1 MSSGVPPMYSLL
13 TFGRLSLERD
23 RTNVPGF
30 DAHRQWLAILALI
43 AAEGSV
49 SRDRLMSLLW
59 PESDTARARGSLK
72 QALHQIRHLL
82 GAPDLVQ
89 GDATLSLN
97 PAWIE
102 SDVLRFAASLESG
115 DLRAAVALYTGPFLE
130 GVHLGGGPEL
140 DYWVEAQRG
149 DLARRHA
156 GALERLACEAEGRGD
171 YVAAVGW
178 WRMLKDVDPSDD
190 RVALRLMQALGAS
203 GQRAAALQHAEDHE
217 RRLRE
222 GWDLA
227 ADPAVTGFAERL
239 RAEVPPQP
247 VDPGGARDEAR
258 GPTSVT
264 AARSTGP
271 DATVVIGTPRGPPTL
286 RPVRRTL
293 LAAGAVL
300 GAAVVVLGAVRWF
313 RPAPGAPADADLIAV
328 APFQVLDPALSLWH
342 EGIPDILSRA
352 LDGAGPLRTVPQS
365 VALRASTG
373 RADRGAADILG
384 SRTGAGLVVFGSVG
398 RIGLDSVEL
407 RAVLLDRVA
416 GATAEAEVRGEER
429 RIGELADSLS
439 IGLLHAIGRYRTIAA
454 THRASV
460 AGRSLPALKEFL
472 RGEQF
477 YRRGLYDSALTH
489 YDLALGHDPEFAVA
503 LSRMAWVIGW
513 AGATAQSYESQEEYC
528 RRLEA
533 LNGGLG
539 PRDSLLSVSGSL
551 IRVADL
557 TSDPDTLVAA
567 LFGAKVVKEAG
578 AHRYANDPEVWYE
591 IGEFRY
597 HYPSPVGAEPESA
610 LDAFDRAIALDSGFS
625 PSYEHAV
632 DLAFRLGDRTRA
644 RRYADAG
651 GAIQAGEV
659 TSEMRFTTLILD
671 SGITSRAA
679 AAAIRTA
686 NANTLF
692 LLGVDFLAWSTDPDE
707 VAIALLR
714 ELSTGFHDP
723 AGAGAFVTKP
733 AYRVR
738 FLAAA
743 LAFRGRLREAAVQ
756 LNTVSTD
763 HLNAV
768 RQFPPDPFLDLALF
782 GALPDSQ
789 ARTAFVRAFDRD
801 AGWDGLVL
809 YAPQR
814 HLNGLPWWSARD
826 DTTAIMAM
834 AARAG
839 AVARGPGPPVARLR
853 GRYFH
858 AAAGAWLALA
868 RHDSIGAA
876 RLLQAIPDTLCLVA
890 VCFYEKV
897 ALARLLAAR
906 GEYSQAA
913 DLLDRWGTTAG
924 SSPSAVL
931 AALDRARIAERLGD
945 PETARARYRFVAE
958 AWRNADSE
966 LQPHVSEARA
976 ALARLDQSS
985 PRRRTTTR

>member
-23 RTNVPGF
+23 RVDVPGF
-30 DAHRQWLAILALI
+30 DAHRQWLAILAVI

-49 SRDRLMSLLW
+49 SRDRLMALLW
-59 PESDTARARGSLK
+59 PESDTVRARGSLK

-102 SDVLRFAASLESG
+102 SDVLRFATALERG
-115 DLRAAVALYTGPFLE
+115 DLRAAVAFYTGPFLD

-156 GALERLACEAEGRGD
+156 GALEHLATEAEGRGD
-171 YVAAVGW
+171 YVGAVGW
-178 WRMLKDVDPSDD
+178 WRMLKNVDPSDD

-217 RRLRE
+217 RLLRE

-239 RAEVPPQP
+239 RAELPPQLAH
-247 VDPGGARDEAR
+247 PGEELREAA
-258 GPTSVT
+258 GLPSEM
-264 AARSTGP
+264 AK
-271 DATVVIGTPRGPPTL
+271 GPPAL

-300 GAAVVVLGAVRWF
+300 GAAVLVLGGLRWF
-313 RPAPGAPADADLIAV
+313 RPAAGAPADSDLIAI
-328 APFQVLDPALSLWH
+328 APFQVLDPTLSLWH
-342 EGIPDILSRA
+342 EGIPDILSRE

-365 VALRASTG
+365 VAIRASTD
-373 RADRGAADILG
+373 RADRAAADVLG

-398 RIGLDSVEL
+398 RLGLDSVVL
-407 RAVLLDRVA
+407 RAVLLDRAA
-416 GATAEAEVRGEER
+416 GTTADVEVRGEER
-429 RIGELADSLS
+429 RIGEMTDSLS
-439 IGLLHAIGRYRTIAA
+439 MGLLGALGRNRTIAA
-454 THRASV
+454 TRRASV
-460 AGRSLPALKEFL
+460 AGRSLPALREFL

-477 YRRGLYDSALTH
+477 YRRGLYDSALAH
-489 YDLALGHDPEFAVA
+489 YDLAIGHDPAFALA
-503 LSRMAWVIGW
+503 LRRMGWVIGW
-513 AGATAQSYESQEEYC
+513 AGATAQSYQSQEEYG
-528 RRLEA
+528 RRLEK
-533 LNGGLG
+533 LKLELG
-539 PRDSLLSVSGSL
+539 PRDSLLFLSESL
-551 IRVADL
+551 LGVVDGA
-557 TSDPDTLVAA
+557 SDPDTLVAA
-567 LFGAKVVKEAG
+567 LLGAKAVLEVG
-578 AHRYANDPEVWYE
+578 ALRYANDPEIWYE
-591 IGEFRY
+591 LGELRY
-597 HYPSPVGAEPESA
+597 HFPAPAGAAPDSA
-610 LDAFDRAIALDSGFS
+610 LDAFDRAIALDPGFS
-625 PSYEHAV
+625 PSYDHAV
-632 DLAFRLGDRTRA
+632 DLALRLGDRTRA
-644 RRYADAG
+644 WRYADAG

-659 TSEMRFTTLILD
+659 TSAMRFTTLILD

-692 LLGVDFLAWSTDPDE
+692 RSGAELLFWSTDPDE

-714 ELSTGFHDP
+714 ELSTGSHDP
-723 AGAGAFVTKP
+723 AGGGAFVTKP

-743 LAFRGRLREAAVQ
+743 LAFRGRLRESAVQ

-763 HLNAV
+763 RLNAV

-801 AGWDGLVL
+801 ASWDGLVL

-826 DTTAIMAM
+826 DTTAIVAM

-897 ALARLLAAR
+897 ALARLLAVR

-913 DLLDRWGTTAG
+913 ALLDRWSTTAG

-945 PETARARYRFVAE
+945 PETARARYRFVME
-958 AWRNADSE
+958 AWRNADVP
-966 LQPHVSEARA
+966 LQRYVSEARA
-976 ALARLDQSS
+976 ALARLGVAP
-985 PRRRTTTR
+985 PRGPTTRR